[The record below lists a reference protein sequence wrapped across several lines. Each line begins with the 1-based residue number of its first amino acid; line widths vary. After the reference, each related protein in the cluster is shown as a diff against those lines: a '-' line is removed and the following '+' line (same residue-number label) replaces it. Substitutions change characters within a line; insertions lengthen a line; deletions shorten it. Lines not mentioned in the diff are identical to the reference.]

1 MHHVKL
7 ATVIETL
14 NNLKDKRNKL
24 RLLVADQV
32 YDDEIE
38 EATENFERLKELDNS
53 IETMENLKVVMP
65 S

>member
-14 NNLKDKRNKL
+14 NNLKDKRDEI
-24 RLLVADQV
+24 RLLIADQV
-32 YDDEIE
+32 RDNEIE
-38 EATENFERLKELDNS
+38 EATENLERLRELDNS
-53 IETMENLKVVMP
+53 IKDMENLKVVMP